1 MIQRTKRLIANFNL
15 KLKLPFTLGN
25 LMDAFFFPFTSCI
38 TQKICTWWVLRKL
51 FDNIFRSSK
60 LLLRLFDQNQETSL
74 SEDQYSSFMNSS
86 MSLDRGT
93 IIAEPYSSLWNSST
107 IYVRLHS
114 TQVHQTRVQDTHNS
128 SLRSSSTSWHF
139 LIPKIQFSQCYGEMF
154 TRNSSLL
161 NSSIIWNSS
170 LRNSSTKK
178 VVVC

>member
-1 MIQRTKRLIANFNL
+1 MLFSSHLQAVLLKKYVLDEFWGSSLITFLDLQNCYKTIWSKSRDKLIWRPIL
-15 KLKLPFTLGN
+15 KFHELEYESGSWN
-25 LMDAFFFPFTSCI
+25 HHS
-38 TQKICTWWVLRKL
+38 
-51 FDNIFRSSK
+51 
-60 LLLRLFDQNQETSL
+60 
-74 SEDQYSSFMNSS
+74 
-86 MSLDRGT
+86 
-93 IIAEPYSSLWNSST
+93 EPYSSLWNSST

-114 TQVHQTRVQDTHNS
+114 TQIHQTQVQDTHNS

-139 LIPKIQFSQCYGEMF
+139 LMPKIQFSQCYGEMF